1 MKWVIV
7 LLFLTDEVF
16 PAVEGVIFDVEK
28 DVVEDSSPV
37 VFGAEAAGQ
46 FDKFFAEDDFFGG
59 GFRYGH
65 PDGAGFADGIE
76 GFDDEEEGEPV
87 LLRHLYGVDI
97 LLDVLFVKEVV
108 EVDVFAEDA
117 GEADGAVS
125 FGEGGEVVR
134 HDRFAEAEADVIFLL
149 VGDDEQVPLVE

>member
-1 MKWVIV
+1 MKWVFV

-46 FDKFFAEDDFFGG
+46 FDEFFAEDDFFCGG
-59 GFRYGH
+59 LRYGH
-65 PDGAGFADGIE
+65 PDGAGFAHSIE
-76 GFDDEEEGEPV
+76 GFDDEEEGELM
-87 LLRHLYGVDI
+87 LLRHLYSVDI
-97 LLDVLFVKEVV
+97 LLDMFFVKEIV
-108 EVDVFAEDA
+108 EVDMFAEDA
-117 GEADGAVS
+117 GETDGAVS